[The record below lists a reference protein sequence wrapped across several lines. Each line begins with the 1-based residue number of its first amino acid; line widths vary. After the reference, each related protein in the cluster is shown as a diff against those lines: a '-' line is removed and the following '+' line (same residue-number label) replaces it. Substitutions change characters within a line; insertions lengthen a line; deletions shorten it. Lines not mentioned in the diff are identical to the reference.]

1 MKGIDKNMK
10 YYVEAFDD
18 TFGNA
23 TAMVMEYSNL
33 KDAKNDAF
41 WLGSRMIR
49 MNEENLRDWLKD
61 SFDPTAYDNLAFSIY
76 AIKGNKLDL
85 SLDELKEALRK
96 GYDGSNFYNFI
107 KKYCVEDEVFYSVGL
122 PKSKR
127 ESEIV

>member
-1 MKGIDKNMK
+1 MKGIDKSMK

-18 TFGNA
+18 TFGNV

-41 WLGSRMIR
+41 WLGNKMIG
-49 MNEENLRDWLKD
+49 MNEANLRDWLKD
-61 SFDPTAYDNLAFSIY
+61 FFDPKAYDNLAFSIY
-76 AIKGNKLDL
+76 AIKGKKLGL
-85 SLDELKEALRK
+85 SLDELKKALTE

-127 ESEIV
+127 ENL

>member
-1 MKGIDKNMK
+1 MK

-41 WLGSRMIR
+41 WLDSRMIG

-61 SFDPTAYDNLAFSIY
+61 SFDPVAYDNLAFSIY
-76 AIKGNKLDL
+76 AIKGNKLGL
-85 SLDELKEALRK
+85 SLDELKEALMES
-96 GYDGSNFYNFI
+96 YDGSNFYNFI
-107 KKYCVEDEVFYSVGL
+107 KRYCVEDEFFYSVEL
-122 PKSKR
+122 PKSER
-127 ESEIV
+127 